1 MKNNWIFLVVGTDEL
16 NHTIDLITYIN
27 KKNIADIVKII
38 EPQYDKN
45 RIITYDIASCFV
57 QPSKGENF
65 GISVIEALSRSVPVI
80 TTKNTPWEELE
91 TNDCGWWVDRSENT
105 FKKTLLNLFSKDITD
120 LNEMGNKGKTLV
132 KENYTWVSVTKQL
145 NNLYDW
151 VLSDFD
157 NNFKK
162 NFKVLTNED

>member
-1 MKNNWIFLVVGTDEL
+1 M
-16 NHTIDLITYIN
+16 
-27 KKNIADIVKII
+27 
-38 EPQYDKN
+38 
-45 RIITYDIASCFV
+45 
-57 QPSKGENF
+57 
-65 GISVIEALSRSVPVI
+65 SRSVPVI
-80 TTKNTPWEELE
+80 TTKNTPWRELE
-91 TNDCGWWVDRSENT
+91 TNDCGWWVDRNEDA

-120 LNEMGNKGKTLV
+120 LNVMGNKGKMLV
-132 KENYTWVSVTKQL
+132 KENYTWISVTKQL